1 MSDINQKCFGK
12 NGGFSISFNQDY
24 TSLSVVSNTGYR
36 LFSLASVD
44 RVDEIFCSHDE
55 DTKIAERLFSSSLVA
70 VVTASEPNKLKVCHF
85 KKGAEICNYGYPSE
99 ILSVKLNRSRL
110 VVCLVDSIYIH
121 NIRDMRLLHSI
132 KGMAP
137 NPRGLCTLSLLSHL
151 AYPVANETGELQI
164 FDAANQLRRL
174 KLKAHDSPL
183 SALNFSYNGVLLA
196 TASEKGTVI
205 RVFCVKN
212 GQKVHEFRRGVKRH
226 VNIGSLNFSTCA
238 SFVVASSNT
247 ETVHIFRI
255 DAKAIEQAERRCSI
269 ALESSAGSNNSNNS
283 SSSSSDGSGEDDG
296 GVVAGSD
303 PSAATVGGG
312 WGMSFIAKAVTN
324 YLPTNVVTDVFTQ
337 DRAYATI
344 QLAEA
349 GLRYECVMAK
359 LEKEIRLLLACE
371 DGFLY
376 IYSFEDA
383 KGGECKLIRAHDLR
397 TPLHGITEVDIGG
410 NENDENTNS
419 INVNMTKSMLPA
431 PGTYAGVLKG
441 RPADR
446 MSADSD
452 WCHDLREAVEYPVK
466 VTVPIY
472 DEIQFPPVKPIA
484 VE

>member
-1 MSDINQKCFGK
+1 MSDISQKCFGK

-24 TSLSVVSNTGYR
+24 TSLSVVSETGYR
-36 LFSLASVD
+36 LFSLTSVD

-132 KGMAP
+132 KSMAP
-137 NPRGLCTLSLLSHL
+137 NPSGLCTLSLLSHL
-151 AYPVANETGELQI
+151 AYPVSAECGELQI

-205 RVFCVKN
+205 RLFCVKN

-255 DAKAIEQAERRCSI
+255 DPKAIEQAERRQSI
-269 ALESSAGSNNSNNS
+269 AVDAGSSSNH
-283 SSSSSDGSGEDDG
+283 SSSSDDDEVNG
-296 GVVAGSD
+296 GGGTEAGS
-303 PSAATVGGG
+303 GG
-312 WGMSFIAKAVTN
+312 WGMGFLAKAVTN

-337 DRAYATI
+337 DRACATV

-359 LEKEIRLLLACE
+359 LEKETRLLLACE

-376 IYSFEDA
+376 IYSFEDS

-397 TPLHGITEVDIGG
+397 TPLHGIT
-410 NENDENTNS
+410 
-419 INVNMTKSMLPA
+419 
-431 PGTYAGVLKG
+431 
-441 RPADR
+441 
-446 MSADSD
+446 DSD

-472 DEIQFPPVKPIA
+472 DEMQFPPVTPIT

>member
-1 MSDINQKCFGK
+1 FFCLSPTFR
-12 NGGFSISFNQDY
+12 
-24 TSLSVVSNTGYR
+24 SLSVVSRTGYR
-36 LFSLASVD
+36 LFSLASVE

-132 KGMAP
+132 KNMAP
-137 NPRGLCTLSLLSHL
+137 NPSGLCTLSLLSHL
-151 AYPVANETGELQI
+151 AYPVSTECGELQI
-164 FDAANQLRRL
+164 FDAANQMRRL

-212 GQKVHEFRRGVKRH
+212 GQRVHEFRRGVKRH
-226 VNIGSLNFSTCA
+226 VSIGSLNFSTCA
-238 SFVVASSNT
+238 SFVVVSSNT

-255 DAKAIEQAERRCSI
+255 DPKAIEQAERRQSI
-269 ALESSAGSNNSNNS
+269 ALDVAANACNS
-283 SSSSSDGSGEDDG
+283 SSSDEDDLKG
-296 GVVAGSD
+296 
-303 PSAATVGGG
+303 ATEPGTGASGG
-312 WGMSFIAKAVTN
+312 WGMGFLAKAVTS

-359 LEKEIRLLLACE
+359 LEKETRLLLACE

-376 IYSFEDA
+376 IYSFEDS

-397 TPLHGITEVDIGG
+397 TPLHGITEVDIVG

-419 INVNMTKSMLPA
+419 LNVNMTKSMLPA

-446 MSADSD
+446 MSDSD

-472 DEIQFPPVKPIA
+472 DEMQFPPVKPIT

>member
-1 MSDINQKCFGK
+1 MSDISQKCFGK

-24 TSLSVVSNTGYR
+24 TSLSVVSRTGYR
-36 LFSLASVD
+36 LFSLTSVD

-132 KGMAP
+132 KNMAP
-137 NPRGLCTLSLLSHL
+137 NPSGLCTLSLLSHL
-151 AYPVANETGELQI
+151 AYPVATDCGELQI

-183 SALNFSYNGVLLA
+183 SALNFSYNGLLLA

-212 GQKVHEFRRGVKRH
+212 GQRVHEFRRGVKRH
-226 VNIGSLNFSTCA
+226 VSIGSLYFSTCA

-255 DAKAIEQAERRCSI
+255 DPKAVEQAERRQSVAI
-269 ALESSAGSNNSNNS
+269 DAAAASATSTG
-283 SSSSSDGSGEDDG
+283 SSSDDDETQG
-296 GVVAGSD
+296 GND
-303 PSAATVGGG
+303 PAAAAAGG
-312 WGMSFIAKAVTN
+312 WGMGFLAKAVTS

-344 QLAEA
+344 QLAEP

-359 LEKEIRLLLACE
+359 LEKETRLLLACE

-376 IYSFEDA
+376 IYSFEDS

-397 TPLHGITEVDIGG
+397 TPLHGIT
-410 NENDENTNS
+410 
-419 INVNMTKSMLPA
+419 
-431 PGTYAGVLKG
+431 
-441 RPADR
+441 
-446 MSADSD
+446 DSD

-472 DEIQFPPVKPIA
+472 DEMQFPPVTPIT

>member
-1 MSDINQKCFGK
+1 MSDISQKCFGK

-24 TSLSVVSNTGYR
+24 TSLSVVSRTGYR
-36 LFSLASVD
+36 LFSLTSVD

-132 KGMAP
+132 KNMAP
-137 NPRGLCTLSLLSHL
+137 NPSGLCTLSLLSHL
-151 AYPVANETGELQI
+151 AYPVATDCGELQI

-183 SALNFSYNGVLLA
+183 SALNFSYNGLLLA

-212 GQKVHEFRRGVKRH
+212 GQRVHEFRRGVKRH
-226 VNIGSLNFSTCA
+226 VSIGSLYFSTCA

-255 DAKAIEQAERRCSI
+255 DPKAIEQAERRQSVAI
-269 ALESSAGSNNSNNS
+269 DAAAAAATSTG
-283 SSSSSDGSGEDDG
+283 SSSDDDETQG
-296 GVVAGSD
+296 GSD
-303 PSAATVGGG
+303 PAGAAAAGG
-312 WGMSFIAKAVTN
+312 WGMGFLAKAVTS

-344 QLAEA
+344 QLAEP

-359 LEKEIRLLLACE
+359 LEKETRLLLACE

-376 IYSFEDA
+376 IYSFEDS

-397 TPLHGITEVDIGG
+397 TPLHGIT
-410 NENDENTNS
+410 
-419 INVNMTKSMLPA
+419 
-431 PGTYAGVLKG
+431 
-441 RPADR
+441 
-446 MSADSD
+446 ADSD

-472 DEIQFPPVKPIA
+472 DEMQFPPVTPIT

>member
-1 MSDINQKCFGK
+1 MSDISQKCFGK

-24 TSLSVVSNTGYR
+24 TSLSVVSRTGYR

-132 KGMAP
+132 KNMAP
-137 NPRGLCTLSLLSHL
+137 NPSGLCTLSLLSHL
-151 AYPVANETGELQI
+151 AYPVSTECGELQI

-226 VNIGSLNFSTCA
+226 VSIGSLNFSTCA
-238 SFVVASSNT
+238 NFVVASSNT

-255 DAKAIEQAERRCSI
+255 DPKAIEQAERRQSI
-269 ALESSAGSNNSNNS
+269 AVDAAASNT
-283 SSSSSDGSGEDDG
+283 SSSSDDDESN
-296 GVVAGSD
+296 GSD
-303 PSAATVGGG
+303 PANGAGTAGG
-312 WGMSFIAKAVTN
+312 WGMGFLAKAVTS

-359 LEKEIRLLLACE
+359 LEKETRLLLACE

-376 IYSFEDA
+376 IYSFEDS

-397 TPLHGITEVDIGG
+397 TPLHGIT
-410 NENDENTNS
+410 
-419 INVNMTKSMLPA
+419 
-431 PGTYAGVLKG
+431 
-441 RPADR
+441 
-446 MSADSD
+446 ADSD

-472 DEIQFPPVKPIA
+472 DEMQFPPVTPIT

>member
-1 MSDINQKCFGK
+1 MSDISQKCFGK

-24 TSLSVVSNTGYR
+24 TSLSVVSRTGYR

-132 KGMAP
+132 KNMAP
-137 NPRGLCTLSLLSHL
+137 NPAGLCTLSLLSHL
-151 AYPVANETGELQI
+151 AYPVSTECGELQI
-164 FDAANQLRRL
+164 FDAANQMRRL

-226 VNIGSLNFSTCA
+226 VSIGSLNFSTCA
-238 SFVVASSNT
+238 SFVVVSSNT

-255 DAKAIEQAERRCSI
+255 DPKAIEQAERRQSI
-269 ALESSAGSNNSNNS
+269 AVDAAAANNA
-283 SSSSSDGSGEDDG
+283 SSSSDDDESN
-296 GVVAGSD
+296 AGSD
-303 PSAATVGGG
+303 PAAAAAGGG
-312 WGMSFIAKAVTN
+312 WGMGFLAKAVTS

-359 LEKEIRLLLACE
+359 LEKETRLLLACE

-376 IYSFEDA
+376 IYSFEDS

-397 TPLHGITEVDIGG
+397 TPLHGIT
-410 NENDENTNS
+410 
-419 INVNMTKSMLPA
+419 
-431 PGTYAGVLKG
+431 
-441 RPADR
+441 
-446 MSADSD
+446 DSD

-472 DEIQFPPVKPIA
+472 DEMQFPPVTPIT

>member
-1 MSDINQKCFGK
+1 MSDISQKCFGK

-24 TSLSVVSNTGYR
+24 TSLSVVSRTGYR

-132 KGMAP
+132 KNMAP
-137 NPRGLCTLSLLSHL
+137 NPAGLCTLSLLSHL
-151 AYPVANETGELQI
+151 AYPVSTECGELQI
-164 FDAANQLRRL
+164 FDAANQMRRL

-226 VNIGSLNFSTCA
+226 VSIGSLNFSTCA
-238 SFVVASSNT
+238 SFVVVSSNT

-255 DAKAIEQAERRCSI
+255 DPKAIEQAERRQSI
-269 ALESSAGSNNSNNS
+269 AVDAAAANNA
-283 SSSSSDGSGEDDG
+283 SSSSDDDESN
-296 GVVAGSD
+296 AGSD
-303 PSAATVGGG
+303 PAAAAAGGG
-312 WGMSFIAKAVTN
+312 WGMGFLAKAVTS

-359 LEKEIRLLLACE
+359 LEKETRLLLACE

-376 IYSFEDA
+376 IYSFEDS

-397 TPLHGITEVDIGG
+397 TPLHGIT
-410 NENDENTNS
+410 
-419 INVNMTKSMLPA
+419 
-431 PGTYAGVLKG
+431 
-441 RPADR
+441 
-446 MSADSD
+446 ADSD

-472 DEIQFPPVKPIA
+472 DEMQFPPVTPIT

>member
-1 MSDINQKCFGK
+1 MSDISQKCFGK

-24 TSLSVVSNTGYR
+24 TSLSVVSKTGYR
-36 LFSLASVD
+36 LFSLTSVD

-132 KGMAP
+132 KSMAP
-137 NPRGLCTLSLLSHL
+137 NPSGLCTLSLLSHL
-151 AYPVANETGELQI
+151 AYPVSAECGELQI

-174 KLKAHDSPL
+174 KLRAHDSPL

-205 RVFCVKN
+205 RLFCVKN

-255 DAKAIEQAERRCSI
+255 DPKAIEQAERRQSI
-269 ALESSAGSNNSNNS
+269 AADAGAGSNH
-283 SSSSSDGSGEDDG
+283 SSSSDDDETNGGATETGS
-296 GVVAGSD
+296 
-303 PSAATVGGG
+303 TVGG
-312 WGMSFIAKAVTN
+312 WGMGFLAKAVTN

-337 DRAYATI
+337 DRAYATV

-359 LEKEIRLLLACE
+359 LEKETRLLLACE

-376 IYSFEDA
+376 IYSFEDS

-397 TPLHGITEVDIGG
+397 TPLHGITEVDIVG

-419 INVNMTKSMLPA
+419 LNVNNMTKSMMPA

-446 MSADSD
+446 MSDSD

-472 DEIQFPPVKPIA
+472 DEMQFPPVKPIA

>member
-1 MSDINQKCFGK
+1 MSDISQKCFGK

-24 TSLSVVSNTGYR
+24 TSLSVVSRTGYR
-36 LFSLASVD
+36 LFSLTSVD

-132 KGMAP
+132 KNMAP
-137 NPRGLCTLSLLSHL
+137 NPSGLCTLSLLSHL
-151 AYPVANETGELQI
+151 AYPVATDCGELQI

-183 SALNFSYNGVLLA
+183 SALNFSYNGLLLA

-212 GQKVHEFRRGVKRH
+212 GQRVHEFRRGVKRH
-226 VNIGSLNFSTCA
+226 VSIGSLYFSTCA

-255 DAKAIEQAERRCSI
+255 DPKAIEQAERRQSVAI
-269 ALESSAGSNNSNNS
+269 DAAAAAATSTG
-283 SSSSSDGSGEDDG
+283 SSSDDDETQG
-296 GVVAGSD
+296 GSD
-303 PSAATVGGG
+303 PAGAAAAGG
-312 WGMSFIAKAVTN
+312 WGMGFLAKAVTS

-344 QLAEA
+344 QLAEP

-359 LEKEIRLLLACE
+359 LEKETRLLLACE

-376 IYSFEDA
+376 IYSFEDS

-397 TPLHGITEVDIGG
+397 TPLHGIT
-410 NENDENTNS
+410 
-419 INVNMTKSMLPA
+419 
-431 PGTYAGVLKG
+431 
-441 RPADR
+441 
-446 MSADSD
+446 DSD

-472 DEIQFPPVKPIA
+472 DEMQFPPVTPIT

>member
-1 MSDINQKCFGK
+1 MSDISQKCFGK

-24 TSLSVVSNTGYR
+24 TSLSVVSRTGYR

-132 KGMAP
+132 KNMAP
-137 NPRGLCTLSLLSHL
+137 NPAGLCTLSLLSHL
-151 AYPVANETGELQI
+151 AYPVSTECGELQI
-164 FDAANQLRRL
+164 FDAANQMRRL
-174 KLKAHDSPL
+174 KLRAHDSPL

-226 VNIGSLNFSTCA
+226 VSIGSLNFSTCA

-255 DAKAIEQAERRCSI
+255 DPKAIEQAERRQSI
-269 ALESSAGSNNSNNS
+269 AVDVAAGNNA
-283 SSSSSDGSGEDDG
+283 SSSSDDDESN
-296 GVVAGSD
+296 GSD
-303 PSAATVGGG
+303 PSSTAAAGGGG
-312 WGMSFIAKAVTN
+312 WGMGFLAKAVTS

-359 LEKEIRLLLACE
+359 LEKETRLLLACE

-376 IYSFEDA
+376 IYSFEDS

-397 TPLHGITEVDIGG
+397 TPLHGIT
-410 NENDENTNS
+410 
-419 INVNMTKSMLPA
+419 
-431 PGTYAGVLKG
+431 
-441 RPADR
+441 
-446 MSADSD
+446 ADSD

-472 DEIQFPPVKPIA
+472 DEMQFPPVTPIT

>member
-1 MSDINQKCFGK
+1 MSDISQKCFGK

-24 TSLSVVSNTGYR
+24 TSLSVVSRTGYR
-36 LFSLASVD
+36 LFSLTSVD

-132 KGMAP
+132 KNMAP
-137 NPRGLCTLSLLSHL
+137 NPSGLCTLSLLSHL
-151 AYPVANETGELQI
+151 AYPVATDCGELQI

-183 SALNFSYNGVLLA
+183 SALNFSYNGLLLA

-212 GQKVHEFRRGVKRH
+212 GQRVHEFRRGVKRH
-226 VNIGSLNFSTCA
+226 VSIGSLYFSTCA

-255 DAKAIEQAERRCSI
+255 DPKAVEQAERRQSVAI
-269 ALESSAGSNNSNNS
+269 DAAAASATSTG
-283 SSSSSDGSGEDDG
+283 SSSDDDETQG
-296 GVVAGSD
+296 GND
-303 PSAATVGGG
+303 PAAAAAGG
-312 WGMSFIAKAVTN
+312 WGMGFLAKAVTS

-344 QLAEA
+344 QLAEP

-359 LEKEIRLLLACE
+359 LEKETRLLLACE

-376 IYSFEDA
+376 IYSFEDS

-397 TPLHGITEVDIGG
+397 TPLHGIT
-410 NENDENTNS
+410 
-419 INVNMTKSMLPA
+419 
-431 PGTYAGVLKG
+431 
-441 RPADR
+441 
-446 MSADSD
+446 ADSD

-472 DEIQFPPVKPIA
+472 DEMQFPPVTPIT

>member
-1 MSDINQKCFGK
+1 MSDISQKCFGK

-24 TSLSVVSNTGYR
+24 TSLSVVSRTGYR
-36 LFSLASVD
+36 LFSLTSVD

-132 KGMAP
+132 KNMAP
-137 NPRGLCTLSLLSHL
+137 NPSGLCTLSLLSHL
-151 AYPVANETGELQI
+151 AYPVATDCGELQI

-183 SALNFSYNGVLLA
+183 SALNFSYNGLLLA

-212 GQKVHEFRRGVKRH
+212 GQRVHEFRRGVKRH
-226 VNIGSLNFSTCA
+226 VSIGSLYFSTCA

-255 DAKAIEQAERRCSI
+255 DPKAIEQAERRQSVAI
-269 ALESSAGSNNSNNS
+269 DAAAAAATSTG
-283 SSSSSDGSGEDDG
+283 SSSDDDETQG
-296 GVVAGSD
+296 GSD
-303 PSAATVGGG
+303 PAGAAAAGG
-312 WGMSFIAKAVTN
+312 WGMGFLAKAVTS

-344 QLAEA
+344 QLAEP

-359 LEKEIRLLLACE
+359 LEKETRLLLACE

-376 IYSFEDA
+376 IYSFEDS

-397 TPLHGITEVDIGG
+397 TPLHGITEVDIVG

-419 INVNMTKSMLPA
+419 LNVNMTKSMLPA

-472 DEIQFPPVKPIA
+472 DEMQFPPVTPIT